1 MGRSLLQTKTDATGA
16 LYVQPKHIADS
27 LSISR
32 TTVWRLLKAMKQI
45 PKYKKSFL
53 DLGWQLKLVKLS
65 DFEKFLQEQEHEYL
79 KKAKG

>member
-16 LYVQPKHIADS
+16 LYVQPKHIVDS
-27 LSISR
+27 FSISR
-32 TTVWRLLKAMKQI
+32 TTVWRLLKTMKQI

-79 KKAKG
+79 KKVKR

>member
-16 LYVQPKHIADS
+16 LYVQPKHIADNFS
-27 LSISR
+27 LSS

-53 DLGWQLKLVKLS
+53 DLGWQLKLVKLA

-79 KKAKG
+79 KKAKS